1 MLVLDADGGGVVV
14 VGAAEAVLSED
25 AADVWCVDPS
35 SGCNSVMTSVAP
47 PVLTREEPSVMPP
60 PPLDLDWFLVME
72 DHDLYDDVTT
82 SVLTR
87 ESPPPDEVSEATDW
101 SVVKAAV
108 PFKGDRWVTA
118 GETSGGDRLSV
129 TAFPGRL
136 MVWAELDRSSGVDE
150 EKVEVAGDVS
160 ESEKKG
166 ENIKSG
172 SDSSHSQMSEITHYY
187 S

>member
-1 MLVLDADGGGVVV
+1 MLVLDADGGEV
-14 VGAAEAVLSED
+14 VGAAEAVLSEG
-25 AADVWCVDPS
+25 AADVWCVDLS
-35 SGCNSVMTSVAP
+35 SGCSSVLTSVAP
-47 PVLTREEPSVMPP
+47 PVLTREEPSVTPP
-60 PPLDLDWFLVME
+60 SPLDSDWFLSME
-72 DHDLYDDVTT
+72 DDDSYDDVTT

-101 SVVKAAV
+101 SMVKAAV

-129 TAFPGRL
+129 TAFPGLL

-172 SDSSHSQMSEITHYY
+172 SDSSHSQISEITR
-187 S
+187 

>member
-14 VGAAEAVLSED
+14 VGAAEAVLSEG

-35 SGCNSVMTSVAP
+35 LGCSSVMMSVAP
-47 PVLTREEPSVMPP
+47 PVLTREEPSVTPP
-60 PPLDLDWFLVME
+60 SPLDSDWFLAME
-72 DHDLYDDVTT
+72 DDDSYNDMTT

-101 SVVKAAV
+101 SMVKAAV

-118 GETSGGDRLSV
+118 GETSGGDRFSV
-129 TAFPGRL
+129 TAFPGLL
-136 MVWAELDRSSGVDE
+136 MVWVELDRSSGVDE

-172 SDSSHSQMSEITHYY
+172 SDLSHLQISEITR
-187 S
+187 

>member
-14 VGAAEAVLSED
+14 VGAAEAVLSEG

-35 SGCNSVMTSVAP
+35 LGCSSVMMSVAVTP
-47 PVLTREEPSVMPP
+47 PS
-60 PPLDLDWFLVME
+60 PLDSDWFLAME
-72 DHDLYDDVTT
+72 DDDSYNDVTT

-101 SVVKAAV
+101 SMVKATV

-118 GETSGGDRLSV
+118 GETSGGDRFSV
-129 TAFPGRL
+129 TAFPGLL
-136 MVWAELDRSSGVDE
+136 MVWVELDRSSGVDE

-172 SDSSHSQMSEITHYY
+172 SDLSHLQISEITR
-187 S
+187 